1 MKKFTYNKVD
11 SVIKELIIFIT
22 TLLFFLFTSTLLV
35 AQEISHK
42 AIISEGR
49 AVIVDGNEVVAKK
62 RALDDALY
70 LASLQGGAKI
80 DGYSTVDTNTSLN
93 ENLLIRPSSSI
104 KDFVILEESK
114 DETHY
119 SVKIKAILVSLN
131 SLLDCSARSNINLS
145 YFKPNFVVSSKLP
158 AQLQNLPLLISQ
170 KIFENLTRFDQISL
184 KDSTNFDF
192 NPKKFSALPVSLD
205 YEAIVEGKSG
215 AIKSGEFGI
224 HTLIEVK
231 RSKGTM
237 TRFLNKADIALTI
250 NLFEGTNFNVIDTLN
265 YNFSVL
271 LGIETGYQHM
281 DGFYKIPYDKIAEVV
296 QDSISKMQFRVKD
309 RLKCYPLEARA
320 ELVKDVLTI
329 PLGINQGVQIGKVGF
344 ASNSNPNHS
353 MRDWIV
359 VTVKDSSGD
368 FSVLEILNPSNKKE
382 DINGKLIRFMN

>member
-1 MKKFTYNKVD
+1 MP
-11 SVIKELIIFIT
+11 
-22 TLLFFLFTSTLLV
+22 LL
-35 AQEISHK
+35 
-42 AIISEGR
+42 
-49 AVIVDGNEVVAKK
+49 
-62 RALDDALY
+62 
-70 LASLQGGAKI
+70 
-80 DGYSTVDTNTSLN
+80 
-93 ENLLIRPSSSI
+93 
-104 KDFVILEESK
+104 
-114 DETHY
+114 
-119 SVKIKAILVSLN
+119 KAILVSLN

-170 KIFENLTRFDQISL
+170 KIFENLTRIDQISL
-184 KDSTNFDF
+184 KDSTSFDF

-205 YEAIVEGKSG
+205 YQAIVEGKSG
-215 AIKSGEFGI
+215 SLKSGEFGI

-281 DGFYKIPYDKIAEVV
+281 DGFYKIPYDKITEVV

>member
-22 TLLFFLFTSTLLV
+22 ILLFFLFTSTLLV

-49 AVIVDGNEVVAKK
+49 AVIVDGNEEVAKK

-192 NPKKFSALPVSLD
+192 NPKKFSTLPISLD

-215 AIKSGEFGI
+215 SLKSGEFGI

-250 NLFEGTNFNVIDTLN
+250 NLFEGTNFKIIDTLN

>member
-49 AVIVDGNEVVAKK
+49 AVIVDGNEAVAKK

-184 KDSTNFDF
+184 KDSTSFDF

-205 YEAIVEGKSG
+205 YQAIVEGKSG
-215 AIKSGEFGI
+215 SLKSGEFGI

-281 DGFYKIPYDKIAEVV
+281 DGFYKIPYDKITEVV

>member
-49 AVIVDGNEVVAKK
+49 AVIVDGNEAVAKK

-119 SVKIKAILVSLN
+119 SVKIKAILVSIN

-184 KDSTNFDF
+184 KDSTSFDF

-205 YEAIVEGKSG
+205 YQAIVEGKSG
-215 AIKSGEFGI
+215 SLKSGEFGI

-250 NLFEGTNFNVIDTLN
+250 NLFEGTNFNIIDTLN

-271 LGIETGYQHM
+271 LGIETGYQHI

>member
-215 AIKSGEFGI
+215 SLKSGEFGI

-329 PLGINQGVQIGKVGF
+329 PLGINQGIQIGKVGF

>member
-1 MKKFTYNKVD
+1 LKKFTYNKVD

-49 AVIVDGNEVVAKK
+49 AVIVDGNEEVAKK

-192 NPKKFSALPVSLD
+192 NPKKFSALPISLD
-205 YEAIVEGKSG
+205 YQALVEGKSG
-215 AIKSGEFGI
+215 SLKSGEFGI

>member
-49 AVIVDGNEVVAKK
+49 AVIVDGNEEVAKK

-192 NPKKFSALPVSLD
+192 NPKKFSTLPVSLD

-215 AIKSGEFGI
+215 SLKSGEFGI

>member
-184 KDSTNFDF
+184 KDSTSFDF

-215 AIKSGEFGI
+215 SLKSGEFGI
-224 HTLIEVK
+224 HTLIEMK

>member
-49 AVIVDGNEVVAKK
+49 AVIVDGNEEVAKK

-192 NPKKFSALPVSLD
+192 NPKKFSTLPVSLD

-215 AIKSGEFGI
+215 SLKSGEFGI

-368 FSVLEILNPSNKKE
+368 FSVLEILNPANKKE

>member
-205 YEAIVEGKSG
+205 YQAIVEGKSG
-215 AIKSGEFGI
+215 SLKSGEFGI

>member
-215 AIKSGEFGI
+215 SLKSGEFGI

-250 NLFEGTNFNVIDTLN
+250 NLFEGTNFNVIDTLY

-344 ASNSNPNHS
+344 ASNSDPNHS

>member
-49 AVIVDGNEVVAKK
+49 AVIVDGNEEVAKK

-184 KDSTNFDF
+184 KDSTSFDF

-215 AIKSGEFGI
+215 SLKSGEFGI

-329 PLGINQGVQIGKVGF
+329 PLGVNQGVQIGKVGF

>member
-49 AVIVDGNEVVAKK
+49 AVIVDGNEAIAKK
-62 RALDDALY
+62 RALYDALY

-170 KIFENLTRFDQISL
+170 KIFENLTRIDQISL
-184 KDSTNFDF
+184 KDSTSFDF

-205 YEAIVEGKSG
+205 YQAIVEGKSG
-215 AIKSGEFGI
+215 SLKSGEFGI

-250 NLFEGTNFNVIDTLN
+250 NLFEGTNFNIIDTLN

-281 DGFYKIPYDKIAEVV
+281 DGFYKIPYDKIREVV

>member
-215 AIKSGEFGI
+215 SLKSGEFGI

-329 PLGINQGVQIGKVGF
+329 PLGVNQGVQIGKVGF

>member
-49 AVIVDGNEVVAKK
+49 AVIVDGNEEVAKK

-184 KDSTNFDF
+184 KDSTSFDF
-192 NPKKFSALPVSLD
+192 NPKKFSTLPVSLD
-205 YEAIVEGKSG
+205 YQAIVEGKSG
-215 AIKSGEFGI
+215 SLKSGEFGI

-250 NLFEGTNFNVIDTLN
+250 NLFEGTNFNIIDTLN

-271 LGIETGYQHM
+271 LGIETGYQHI

>member
-215 AIKSGEFGI
+215 SLKSGEFGI

-250 NLFEGTNFNVIDTLN
+250 NLFEGSNFNVIDTLN

-281 DGFYKIPYDKIAEVV
+281 DGFYKIPYDKIVEVV

>member
-49 AVIVDGNEVVAKK
+49 AVIVDGNEEVAKK

-184 KDSTNFDF
+184 KDSTSFDF

-215 AIKSGEFGI
+215 SLKSGEFGI

>member
-205 YEAIVEGKSG
+205 YQAIVEGKSG
-215 AIKSGEFGI
+215 SLKSGEFGI

-281 DGFYKIPYDKIAEVV
+281 DGFYKIPYDKITEVV

>member
-49 AVIVDGNEVVAKK
+49 AVIVEGNEAVAKK

-192 NPKKFSALPVSLD
+192 NPKKFSTLPVSLD

-215 AIKSGEFGI
+215 SLKSGEFGI

-250 NLFEGTNFNVIDTLN
+250 NLFEGTNFNVIDTLY

>member
-192 NPKKFSALPVSLD
+192 NPKKFSTLPVSLD

-382 DINGKLIRFMN
+382 DINGKLIRFMY

>member
-93 ENLLIRPSSSI
+93 ENLLIRTSSSI

-114 DETHY
+114 DQTHY

-170 KIFENLTRFDQISL
+170 KIFENLTRIDQISL
-184 KDSTNFDF
+184 KDSTSFDF

-205 YEAIVEGKSG
+205 YQAIVEGKSG
-215 AIKSGEFGI
+215 SLKSGEFGI

-281 DGFYKIPYDKIAEVV
+281 DGFYKIPYDKITEVV

>member
-80 DGYSTVDTNTSLN
+80 DGYSTVYTNTSLN

-215 AIKSGEFGI
+215 SLKSGEFGI

-250 NLFEGTNFNVIDTLN
+250 NLFEGTNFNIIDTLN

>member
-1 MKKFTYNKVD
+1 LKKFTYNKVD

-49 AVIVDGNEVVAKK
+49 AVIVDGNEEVAKK

-158 AQLQNLPLLISQ
+158 AQIQNLPLLISQ
-170 KIFENLTRFDQISL
+170 KIFENLARIDQISL
-184 KDSTNFDF
+184 KDSTSFDF

-215 AIKSGEFGI
+215 SLKSGEFGI

-329 PLGINQGVQIGKVGF
+329 PLGVNQGVQIGKVGF

>member
-49 AVIVDGNEVVAKK
+49 AVIVDGNEAIAKK

-205 YEAIVEGKSG
+205 YEAIVEGRSG
-215 AIKSGEFGI
+215 SLKSGEFGI

-250 NLFEGTNFNVIDTLN
+250 NLFEGTNFNIVDTLN

>member
-1 MKKFTYNKVD
+1 LKKFTYNKVD

-49 AVIVDGNEVVAKK
+49 AVIVDGNEEVAKK

-170 KIFENLTRFDQISL
+170 KIFENLTRIDQISL
-184 KDSTNFDF
+184 KDSTSFDF

-205 YEAIVEGKSG
+205 YQAIVEGKSG
-215 AIKSGEFGI
+215 SLKSGEFGI

-250 NLFEGTNFNVIDTLN
+250 NLFEGTNFNIIDTLN

-281 DGFYKIPYDKIAEVV
+281 DGFYKIPYDKITEVV

>member
-22 TLLFFLFTSTLLV
+22 ILLFFLFTSTLLV

-49 AVIVDGNEVVAKK
+49 AVIVDGNEEVAKK

-170 KIFENLTRFDQISL
+170 KIFENLRRFDQISL

-215 AIKSGEFGI
+215 SLKSGEFGI

>member
-49 AVIVDGNEVVAKK
+49 AVIVDGNEEVAKK

-192 NPKKFSALPVSLD
+192 NPRKFSALPISLD
-205 YEAIVEGKSG
+205 YQALVEGKSG
-215 AIKSGEFGI
+215 SLKSGEFGI

>member
-49 AVIVDGNEVVAKK
+49 AVIVDGNEEVAKK

-184 KDSTNFDF
+184 KDSTSFDF

-205 YEAIVEGKSG
+205 YQAIVEGKSG
-215 AIKSGEFGI
+215 SLKSGEFGI

-250 NLFEGTNFNVIDTLN
+250 NLFEGTNFNVIDTLY

>member
-158 AQLQNLPLLISQ
+158 AQLQNLPILISQ

-192 NPKKFSALPVSLD
+192 NPKKFSTLPVSLD

-215 AIKSGEFGI
+215 SLKSGEFGI

>member
-49 AVIVDGNEVVAKK
+49 AVIVDGNEEVAKK

-145 YFKPNFVVSSKLP
+145 YFKPNFVISSKLP

-215 AIKSGEFGI
+215 SLKSGEFGI

-329 PLGINQGVQIGKVGF
+329 PLGVNQGVQIGKVGF

>member
-49 AVIVDGNEVVAKK
+49 AVIVDGNEAIAKK

-184 KDSTNFDF
+184 KDSTSFDF

-205 YEAIVEGKSG
+205 YQAIVEGKSG
-215 AIKSGEFGI
+215 SLKSGEFGI

>member
-49 AVIVDGNEVVAKK
+49 AVIVDGNEAVAKK

-192 NPKKFSALPVSLD
+192 NPKKFSTLPVSLD

-215 AIKSGEFGI
+215 SLKSGEFGI

-329 PLGINQGVQIGKVGF
+329 PLGVNQGVQIGKVGF

>member
-49 AVIVDGNEVVAKK
+49 AVIVDGNEEVAKK

-192 NPKKFSALPVSLD
+192 
-205 YEAIVEGKSG
+205 
-215 AIKSGEFGI
+215 
-224 HTLIEVK
+224 
-231 RSKGTM
+231 
-237 TRFLNKADIALTI
+237 
-250 NLFEGTNFNVIDTLN
+250 
-265 YNFSVL
+265 
-271 LGIETGYQHM
+271 
-281 DGFYKIPYDKIAEVV
+281 IPYFFA
-296 QDSISKMQFRVKD
+296 
-309 RLKCYPLEARA
+309 
-320 ELVKDVLTI
+320 
-329 PLGINQGVQIGKVGF
+329 NQMK
-344 ASNSNPNHS
+344 
-353 MRDWIV
+353 
-359 VTVKDSSGD
+359 
-368 FSVLEILNPSNKKE
+368 
-382 DINGKLIRFMN
+382 